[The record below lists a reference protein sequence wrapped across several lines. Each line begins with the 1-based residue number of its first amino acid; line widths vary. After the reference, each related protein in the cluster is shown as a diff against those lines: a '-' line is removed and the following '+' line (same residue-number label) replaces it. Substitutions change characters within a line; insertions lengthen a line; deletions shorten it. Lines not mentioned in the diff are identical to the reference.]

1 MASKRSKVQPLQR
14 VAPATAVARP
24 VDTFVQYRPP
34 ARSPNSGTA
43 LLKALAEVSPQI
55 AKIAQSNREERVAK
69 EKSAVDNAFFNDPEQ
84 FAKDVAAGKY
94 SSLSQPAQILADENI
109 GKRLSRQYGAYVNE
123 QYTAQG
129 IGNSVNANDFMV
141 FEQQARQQFV
151 ANNKDAFS
159 SPSVTRGFAGSFRTY
174 LQNLDASHISNV
186 NKNIVARDTAT
197 YTTGLTERID
207 AVINGTVAPEDFASE
222 IGFVETDTKLTS
234 ALSNAELTDIT
245 LNTIV
250 DYAQNAE
257 GYNFYQRNRILDL
270 AGSIQAGNQALS
282 QRPQAIIALGK
293 ARVAILKQKQA
304 QESLEETEFQRD
316 KRKVTDMIT
325 ATIVEQL
332 GTATDPN
339 DVGLSDI
346 LSIQQID
353 EKEAAI
359 YFPNIRKFYKE
370 QQNFFSKESREVE
383 GSDIIAMR
391 GQITSARTP
400 EEALRMLF
408 GFQMSGKLNNNPDVF
423 NTLFMDVN
431 RKREQKAKGIPS
443 ITSDDNYKLNYNK
456 LKTNLAIKIDA
467 NGDIETSDAL
477 INLMDRRPDTTA
489 GDRAKMVKVTFP
501 IRAKYHNQFL
511 DEMQDL
517 YLSDEYQLMSASDKS
532 KAVRTLYKTIID
544 AFTEEIEALNS

>member
-1 MASKRSKVQPLQR
+1 M
-14 VAPATAVARP
+14 
-24 VDTFVQYRPP
+24 
-34 ARSPNSGTA
+34 
-43 LLKALAEVSPQI
+43 
-55 AKIAQSNREERVAK
+55 
-69 EKSAVDNAFFNDPEQ
+69 
-84 FAKDVAAGKY
+84 
-94 SSLSQPAQILADENI
+94 
-109 GKRLSRQYGAYVNE
+109 
-123 QYTAQG
+123 
-129 IGNSVNANDFMV
+129 
-141 FEQQARQQFV
+141 
-151 ANNKDAFS
+151 
-159 SPSVTRGFAGSFRTY
+159 
-174 LQNLDASHISNV
+174 
-186 NKNIVARDTAT
+186 
-197 YTTGLTERID
+197 
-207 AVINGTVAPEDFASE
+207 
-222 IGFVETDTKLTS
+222 
-234 ALSNAELTDIT
+234 SNAELTDIT

-257 GYNFYQRNRILDL
+257 GYDFNQRNRILDL
-270 AGSIQAGNQALS
+270 AGSIQAGNQPLS

-293 ARVAILKQKQA
+293 ARVAVLKQKQA

-325 ATIVEQL
+325 ATIVEKL

-346 LSIQQID
+346 LSIQQIG
-353 EKEAAI
+353 EAAI
-359 YFPNIRKFYKE
+359 YFPDIRKFYKE

-391 GQITSARTP
+391 GQIATARTP
-400 EEALRMLF
+400 EEALTMLF

-443 ITSDDNYKLNYNK
+443 ITSDDNYQLNYKK

-489 GDRAKMVKVTFP
+489 EDRAKMVKVTFP

-544 AFTEEIEALNS
+544 AFTEEIKALNG

>member
-24 VDTFVQYRPP
+24 VDTFVQYRPQ

-55 AKIAQSNREERVAK
+55 AKIAQGNREERVAK
-69 EKSAVDNAFFNDPEQ
+69 EKSAVDNAFFNDPAQ
-84 FAKDVAAGKY
+84 FAKDVADGKY
-94 SSLSQPAQILADENI
+94 ASLSQPAQILADENV

-129 IGNSVNANDFMV
+129 IGNSVNSNDFMA
-141 FEQQARQQFV
+141 FEEQARKQFV
-151 ANNKDAFS
+151 ENNRDAFS

-174 LQNLDASHISNV
+174 LQNLDATHTSNV
-186 NKNIVARDTAT
+186 KKNIVARDTQT

-207 AVINGTVAPEDFASE
+207 AVLSGTVAFEDFANE
-222 IGFVETDTKLTS
+222 VGFVETDTKLTS

-257 GYNFYQRNRILDL
+257 GYDFNQRNRILDL
-270 AGSIQAGNQALS
+270 AGTIQAGNQPLS
-282 QRPQAIIALGK
+282 ERPQAIIALGK
-293 ARVAILKQKQA
+293 ARVAVLKQKQA
-304 QESLEETEFQRD
+304 QESLAETEFQRD

-325 ATIVEQL
+325 ATIVEKL
-332 GTATDPN
+332 GTVSDPN
-339 DVGLSDI
+339 DVGLADI
-346 LSIQQID
+346 LSIQQIG
-353 EKEAAI
+353 EAAI

-391 GQITSARTP
+391 TQITTAKSP
-400 EEALRMLF
+400 DEALKMLLA
-408 GFQMSGKLNNNPDVF
+408 FQSSGKLNNNPDVF

-431 RKREQKAKGIPS
+431 RIKEQEIKGIPS

-477 INLMDRRPDTTA
+477 INLMDRRPDTA
-489 GDRAKMVKVTFP
+489 SEDRAKMVKVTFP

-517 YLSDEYQLMSASDKS
+517 YLSDEYQLMTPSDKS
-532 KAVRTLYKTIID
+532 KAVRTLYKTIVD
-544 AFTEEIEALNS
+544 AFTEEIEALNG

>member
-55 AKIAQSNREERVAK
+55 AKIAQGNREERVAK

-94 SSLSQPAQILADENI
+94 ASLSQPAQILADENI

-257 GYNFYQRNRILDL
+257 GYDFNQRNRILDL
-270 AGSIQAGNQALS
+270 AGSIQAGNQPLS

-293 ARVAILKQKQA
+293 ARVAVLKQKQA

-346 LSIQQID
+346 LSIQQIG
-353 EKEAAI
+353 EAAI

-383 GSDIIAMR
+383 GSDIISMR
-391 GQITSARTP
+391 AQITTARTP
-400 EEALRMLF
+400 EEALTMLF

-431 RKREQKAKGIPS
+431 RKKEQKAKGIPS

-477 INLMDRRPDTTA
+477 VNLMDRRPDTSA
-489 GDRAKMVKVTFP
+489 EDRAKMVKVTFP

-544 AFTEEIEALNS
+544 AFTEEIEALNG